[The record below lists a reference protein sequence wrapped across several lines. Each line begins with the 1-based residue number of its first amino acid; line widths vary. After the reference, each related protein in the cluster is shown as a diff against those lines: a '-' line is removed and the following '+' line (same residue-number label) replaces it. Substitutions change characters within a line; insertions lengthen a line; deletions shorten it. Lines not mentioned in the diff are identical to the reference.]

1 MPKPLLACAVLLS
14 AFSAPQA
21 HADTWGCEVLLC
33 LSNPA
38 GPMAVAQCV
47 QPITRLYRAIFKWRP
62 DPFPTCIM
70 SNGSDSSGGGNYAY
84 VAPPSYYDACPS
96 GTAAVGAGS
105 YAAVGRLPTVAEQAG
120 IPLWAPQAFM
130 LTSGFVQGSGD
141 GSGYTPNID
150 NTMPTKVCAGNY
162 LGQTTQVTGSGEDIG
177 GITVNVYDR
186 VVLIDPATD
195 TFNIN
200 VMINNDLFR
209 NIRPFT
215 ASTFRNL

>member
-1 MPKPLLACAVLLS
+1 
-14 AFSAPQA
+14 
-21 HADTWGCEVLLC
+21 
-33 LSNPA
+33 
-38 GPMAVAQCV
+38 
-47 QPITRLYRAIFKWRP
+47 
-62 DPFPTCIM
+62 M

-84 VAPPSYYDACPS
+84 VAAPSYYDACPS
-96 GTAAVGAGS
+96 GTAAVGVGS
-105 YAAVGRLPTVAEQAG
+105 YAAVGRPPSASEQAM
-120 IPLWAPQAFM
+120 IPPWAPQAFI

-141 GSGYTPNID
+141 GSGYSPNPD
-150 NTMPTKVCAGNY
+150 STMPTKVCAGSY
-162 LGQTTQVTGSGEDIG
+162 LGQTTQVSGSGDGTESF
-177 GITVNVYDR
+177 TVNVYDR